1 MNLRKQSL
9 LFVFFVAIFFFS
21 LTSLFSQNIPT
32 PESILEFKIGA
43 DYHLAD
49 YHQAMQYFK
58 QLAGV
63 SPRMKLFTVGKTSLG
78 QDMTY
83 AVISS
88 ESNIENVEKYKNI
101 ARRLAFAKG
110 VNDSAAEKLAAE
122 GKAIVYIDGGLHAS
136 ECAPAQHLLQLA
148 YDLTST
154 EAPYWKNVLDNTI
167 LVLVFANPDG
177 MNILA
182 DWYRQN
188 LGTPYEVSSLPWLY
202 HKYVGHD
209 NNRDSYMLNMME
221 TQNLNKIINHIW
233 FPQIVYNH
241 HQTAPFPA
249 RIWIP
254 PNAEPTNPNVH
265 PLLVRWQNLIGS
277 AMGMAFDEENKEG
290 AISRIVFDTWYPGYV
305 TQVNDAHNVISILTE
320 TALYRYATPHFYTV
334 RDFPES
340 YQDFTIAAFYPNPW
354 KGGWWR
360 ISDAVDYCLTAS
372 KAVLATAARYKEK
385 LLLDRYR
392 MARDVI
398 KKFKKEPPFGWIIPE
413 KQIDPGSMQRM
424 LSILSDQAI
433 EIYRAKTSFTQDG
446 VTYPAGTYIIPTS
459 QAFGYFAKNMLEE
472 QQYPDLRKYPELWQG
487 LVRMQK
493 FKGAPFRS
501 YDIAGWTLPLQMN
514 VKAIKVNS
522 PLNVEMEQVKKI
534 EATPGKIA
542 SGGGYAYLL
551 DARQNLSYKA
561 INRILKKDGTVYR
574 NTKSFADFPAGMFI
588 VPTSKIVKNL
598 MKDLAKNLQ
607 LQIKILKKKPS
618 APMFQVKKPRIGLYK
633 SWVANID
640 EGWTRWLFE
649 QFEFDF
655 QNIHDAEIKAGNLNQ
670 RFDVIIIPS
679 QWKDAIINGN
689 KLGTMPPEY
698 IGGLGYNGV
707 ENLKTFAENGGT
719 IIGMNSSCD
728 FLIESLQLPVS
739 NLLKDVKS
747 DKFVCS
753 GSILRMEFDTKNPIA
768 YGMEEIQP
776 AVFNRSPVFKLH
788 PSFEDKQA
796 STAVAKYPR
805 RKLLLSGFIYGE
817 KMLQGN
823 VAVADV
829 PVKNGR
835 CILLGFAVK
844 NRDQAL
850 GTFKLLFNS
859 VLYGSSEKTKSK

>member
-1 MNLRKQSL
+1 MCMRKHW
-9 LFVFFVAIFFFS
+9 LFSFFLMLSFS
-21 LTSLFSQNIPT
+21 LNVSFSFAQNIPA
-32 PESILEFKIGA
+32 PESVLGFKIGA

-49 YHQAMQYFK
+49 YHQAMDYLR
-58 QLAGV
+58 QLESI
-63 SPRMKLFTVGKTSLG
+63 SPRIKLFTAGKTSMG
-78 QDMTY
+78 QDMNY

-88 ESNIENVEKYKNI
+88 EGNMEQLEKYKNI
-101 ARRLAFAKG
+101 ARRLAFARG
-110 VNDSAAEKLAAE
+110 LNDRSAEKLAAE
-122 GKAIVYIDGGLHAS
+122 GKAIVYVDGGLHAS

-148 YDLTST
+148 YDLAIT
-154 EAPYWKNVLDNTI
+154 EDPFWKNVLDKSI

-209 NNRDSYMLNMME
+209 NNRDSYMLNMQE
-221 TQNLNKIINHIW
+221 TQNLNKIINHLW

-265 PLLVRWQNLIGS
+265 PLLVRWQNLMGS

-290 AISRIVFDTWYPGYV
+290 AISRIVFDSWYPGYV

-360 ISDAVDYCLTAS
+360 ISDAVEYCLTAS

-392 MARDVI
+392 MGRDAI
-398 KKFKKEPPFGWIIPE
+398 KKFKKEPPFGWIVPE
-413 KQIDPGSMQRM
+413 EQTDPSAAQSM
-424 LSILSDQAI
+424 LGILAEQAI
-433 EIYRAKTSFTQDG
+433 EIYRAKTSFVQDG
-446 VTYPAGTYIIPTS
+446 VTYPAGTFIIPTS
-459 QAFGYFAKNMLEE
+459 QAFGYFAKNMLEV
-472 QQYPDLRKYPELWQG
+472 QKYPDLRKYPELWQG
-487 LVRMQK
+487 LIRMEK

-514 VKAIKVNS
+514 VKAVRANS
-522 PLNVEMEQVKKI
+522 PLSVEMERVKKI
-534 EATPGKIA
+534 EALPGKV
-542 SGGGYAYLL
+542 SGNGGYGYLL

-561 INRILKKDGTVYR
+561 VNQILKKGGVIYR
-574 NTKSFADFPAGMFI
+574 NTKSFANFPAGMFI
-588 VPTSKIVKNL
+588 LQNSKVVKIMVN
-598 MKDLAKNLQ
+598 DLAKKLH
-607 LQIKILKKKPS
+607 LQIKNIKKKPTV
-618 APMFQVKKPRIGLYK
+618 PLVQVKKPRIGLYK

-649 QFEFDF
+649 QYEFDF
-655 QNIHDAEIKAGNLNQ
+655 KNIHDAEIKAGNLNQ

-679 QWKDAIINGN
+679 QWKKAIINGH

-698 IGGLGYNGV
+698 VGGMGYDGV
-707 ENLKTFAENGGT
+707 ENLKIFVENGGT
-719 IIGMNSSCD
+719 IVGTNSSCD
-728 FLIESLQLPVS
+728 FLIDSFQLPVS
-739 NLLKDVKS
+739 NLLKDVKG
-747 DKFVCS
+747 DRFVCT
-753 GSILRMEFDTKNPIA
+753 GSILRLEFDPENPIA
-768 YGMEEIQP
+768 YGMEKMQP

-788 PSFEDKQA
+788 PSFKDKQV
-796 STAVAKYPR
+796 SKIVAKYPR
-805 RKLLLSGFIYGE
+805 RKLLMSGFIHGE

-829 PVKNGR
+829 PLKKGH

-844 NRDQAL
+844 NRAQAH
-850 GTFKLLFNS
+850 GTFKMLFNS
-859 VLYGSSEKTKSK
+859 VYFSTTKSK

>member
-1 MNLRKQSL
+1 MRLKMRSFWVIFLVITFFINLS
-9 LFVFFVAIFFFS
+9 F
-21 LTSLFSQNIPT
+21 LFSQNIPT
-32 PESILEFKIGA
+32 PESVLGFKVGA

-49 YHQAMQYFK
+49 YHQSLDYFR
-58 QLAGV
+58 QLESV
-63 SPRMKLFTVGKTSLG
+63 SPRMKLFTVGKTSMG
-78 QDMTY
+78 QDMVY

-88 ESNIENVEKYKNI
+88 EENMKNLDKYKNI
-101 ARRLAFAKG
+101 ARKLAFARG
-110 VNDSAAEKLAAE
+110 VNDRSAAQMAKE

-148 YDLTST
+148 YNLVST
-154 EAPYWKNVLDNTI
+154 EEPRWTKVLDNVI

-182 DWYRQN
+182 DWYQQN
-188 LGTPYEVSSLPWLY
+188 LGTPYEVSPIPWLY

-209 NNRDSYMLNMME
+209 NNRDSYMLNMVE
-221 TQNLNKIINHIW
+221 TQNLNKIINQTW

-254 PNAEPTNPNVH
+254 PNAEPTNPNIH

-277 AMGMAFDEENKEG
+277 AMGMAFDEEGKEG

-360 ISDAVDYCLTAS
+360 IGDAVQYCLTAS
-372 KAVLATAARYKEK
+372 NAVLETAARYKET
-385 LLLDRYR
+385 LLFHRYQ

-398 KKFKKEPPFGWIIPE
+398 QKFKKEPPFGWIIPE
-413 KQIDPGSMQRM
+413 KQTDPDAMYRM
-424 LSILSDQAI
+424 LWILSEQAI

-446 VTYPAGTYIIPTS
+446 VTYPAGTYVIPTS

-472 QQYPDLRKYPELWQG
+472 QVYPDLRKYPELWQG
-487 LVRMQK
+487 LIRMEK

-514 VKAIKVNS
+514 VKAIKANS
-522 PLNVEMEQVKKI
+522 PLQLDMERVKKI
-534 EATPGKIA
+534 EAPKGEIQGSPGY
-542 SGGGYAYLL
+542 GYLL
-551 DARQNLSYKA
+551 DARQNLAFKA
-561 INRILKKDGTVYR
+561 INRILKKGGKVFR
-574 NTKSFADFPAGMFI
+574 NTKPFSGYPAGMFI
-588 VPTSKIVKNL
+588 VPKSGLSKNL
-598 MKDLAKNLQ
+598 MSQIAADLN
-607 LQIKILKKKPS
+607 LQIKTLKKKPQVS
-618 APMFQVKKPRIGLYK
+618 MFQVKKPRIGLYK
-633 SWVANID
+633 SWVASMD

-649 QFEFDF
+649 QFDFDF
-655 QNIHDAEIKAGNLNQ
+655 QNIHDAEIKSGNLNQ

-679 QWKDAIINGN
+679 QRKKTIINGH
-689 KLGTMPPEY
+689 KLGTIPPEY
-698 IGGLGYNGV
+698 VGGLGFDGV
-707 ENLKTFAENGGT
+707 ENLRLFVQNGGT
-719 IIGMNSSCD
+719 IIGVNSSCD

-747 DKFVCS
+747 DKFVCT
-753 GSILRMEFDTKNPIA
+753 GSILRMEFDIEHPVA
-768 YGMEEIQP
+768 YGMNKIQP

-788 PSFEDKQA
+788 PSFKEKQA
-796 STAVAKYPR
+796 SKAVARYPR
-805 RKLLLSGFIYGE
+805 QKLLMSGFIHGE
-817 KMLQGN
+817 KMLQDN
-823 VAVADV
+823 VSVADV
-829 PVKNGR
+829 PVQKGR

-844 NRDQAL
+844 NRDQAH

-859 VLYGSSEKTKSK
+859 IFYGSYQSQKPK